1 MSKLA
6 ILKAFLSDPKGIVTL
21 GYSAMLQR
29 KKNIPYEKIVKEK
42 FGIDKLPVID
52 LLDLCPGFHE
62 SMDAY
67 SFLKDTSLVSDILMI
82 KALAKKF
89 KECSYLEIGS
99 FRGESIAAI
108 ADVARDCT
116 SITLSA
122 DEMRAMRFPEGY
134 ITSHAVYSKDKRNV
148 TTWHENSQTFDY
160 GKLNGKKF
168 DLIFVDG
175 DHTYN
180 GVVIDTKNVFSLLK
194 NEESIIVWHDY
205 GFSTEEIRHEVM
217 AAILE
222 GTPVHYRKNLYHVS
236 NTMCAIFARGNYPT
250 SELQPLAIPNK
261 GFRVEVE
268 AYKI

>member
-1 MSKLA
+1 
-6 ILKAFLSDPKGIVTL
+6 
-21 GYSAMLQR
+21 
-29 KKNIPYEKIVKEK
+29 
-42 FGIDKLPVID
+42 
-52 LLDLCPGFHE
+52 
-62 SMDAY
+62 
-67 SFLKDTSLVSDILMI
+67 
-82 KALAKKF
+82 
-89 KECSYLEIGS
+89 
-99 FRGESIAAI
+99 
-108 ADVARDCT
+108 
-116 SITLSA
+116 
-122 DEMRAMRFPEGY
+122 MRFPEGY
-134 ITSHAVYSKDKRNV
+134 ITSHAVYSKGKQNV

-205 GFSTEEIRHEVM
+205 GFSTEEVRHEVL

-222 GTPVHYRKNLYHVS
+222 GTPVQYRKNLYHIS
-236 NTMCAIFARGNYPT
+236 NTMCAIFTRGKYPT
-250 SELQPLAIPNK
+250 SELKPLAIPNK